1 MTDLVLYT
9 RDNSQQK
16 WIIHPTTHHVHLPP
30 IEIMEP
36 SVFVDVGKIRKR
48 GELAKLAMMYPN
60 FPTLGRLYPTLAQL
74 SIVSPVANFPFL
86 HKKPTQEY
94 MKTCCCQRIQVICSL
109 KHLQLYK

>member
-36 SVFVDVGKIRKR
+36 SVFVDVGKISNDVSQLPNTRTTV
-48 GELAKLAMMYPN
+48 PN
-60 FPTLGRLYPTLAQL
+60 FGPTFNSFPCSQL
-74 SIVSPVANFPFL
+74 PIS
-86 HKKPTQEY
+86 TQE
-94 MKTCCCQRIQVICSL
+94 TNTRIYEDMLLSENTSDIQSETLTTV
-109 KHLQLYK
+109 